1 MCLLLGNWA
10 GLGFTHFDL
19 EVISGIA
26 NRFHFLCQTS
36 PGGSGYLRLLPQL
49 SEKSAGIDY

>member
-1 MCLLLGNWA
+1 MCVLLGNWA

-26 NRFHFLCQTS
+26 NRFHLLCQTS